1 MRIQAKNY
9 FVVDAPA
16 RMKKVFAVIPTYNEA
31 DNLPHLL
38 AELFFLEIPN
48 LEIIIVDD
56 GSPDGTGEIADT
68 LKKIYQP
75 DVHVI
80 HRAGKM
86 GLGSAYLEGFRAAL
100 ERGADFVIQMDAD
113 FSHPPASVLEMLN
126 QAEQSDVVVGSRY
139 VPGGRLDPHWG
150 KMRYLLSW
158 LANNVYIRLILGLQV
173 KDATAGFKCWNRR
186 ALKQALK
193 HPINSNG
200 YVFQVEMAYL
210 VELLGLGVK
219 EIPIYFQEREKGLSK
234 MSNHIKLE
242 AIWRTIQ
249 LRLQHRKTRIA
260 VGETPAARQRLLQ

>member
-1 MRIQAKNY
+1 MRIQAKNF

-38 AELFFLEIPN
+38 AELFYLEIPN
-48 LEIIIVDD
+48 LKIIIVDD

-75 DVHVI
+75 DLQVI
-80 HRAGKM
+80 HRPGKM
-86 GLGSAYLEGFRAAL
+86 GLGSAYLEGFQTAL

-113 FSHPPASVLEMLN
+113 FSHAPTGLPEMLE

-158 LANNVYIRLILGLQV
+158 LANRVYVRLILGLQV

-186 ALKQALK
+186 AIKLALS
-193 HPINSNG
+193 HQINSNG
-200 YVFQVEMAYL
+200 YIFQVEMAYL
-210 VELLGLGVK
+210 AELLGLRVK
-219 EIPIYFQEREKGLSK
+219 EIPIYFQEREKGTSK
-234 MSNHIKLE
+234 MSNRIKLE
-242 AIWRTIQ
+242 AIWQTIQ